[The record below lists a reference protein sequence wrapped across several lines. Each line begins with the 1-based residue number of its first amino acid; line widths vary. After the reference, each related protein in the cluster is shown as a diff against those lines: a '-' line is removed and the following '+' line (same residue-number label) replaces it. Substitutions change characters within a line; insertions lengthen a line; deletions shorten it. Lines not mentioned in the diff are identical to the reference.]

1 MISWSDTVMADDYSV
16 PDSLLRRFVDDL
28 ANRTILYQEAVVD
41 LALVCVQYQN
51 KSINW
56 VDINRAW
63 RRVDAAKEAD
73 REFLERWREYRR

>member
-1 MISWSDTVMADDYSV
+1 MADDYSV